1 MLDIEYSN
9 KAKGFLKKVE
19 SELAKRIL
27 DRIEELQKNPVPPDR
42 KKVEGRKEDIYRVRV
57 GAYRILFIIYKD
69 KSLLFIS
76 DIDKR
81 SKVYK

>member
-1 MLDIEYSN
+1 MFDTEYSN
-9 KAKGFLKKVE
+9 KARGFLKKIG

-27 DRIEELQKNPVPPDR
+27 NRIEELQKNPIPPDR

-57 GAYRILFIIYKD
+57 GAYRILYLLFKERN
-69 KSLLFIS
+69 LLFIS